1 VADYFEACVAMAQ
14 GTPQQKKA
22 KGISNWILG
31 DFARWLNSAGIE
43 IRESK
48 VTPGRLAELVSL
60 SDDGTVTGPAAKKV
74 FEEMFQT
81 GQPPKEIATRLG
93 LTQIG
98 DASAIEAAVRD
109 AIASNGQAVVD
120 FKAGKEQALTFLVGQ
135 VMKATRGRANPK
147 SVSEMIRKELSAG

>member
-1 VADYFEACVAMAQ
+1 VAMAQ

-43 IRESK
+43 IQESK

-147 SVSEMIRKELSAG
+147 SVSEIIRKELSAG